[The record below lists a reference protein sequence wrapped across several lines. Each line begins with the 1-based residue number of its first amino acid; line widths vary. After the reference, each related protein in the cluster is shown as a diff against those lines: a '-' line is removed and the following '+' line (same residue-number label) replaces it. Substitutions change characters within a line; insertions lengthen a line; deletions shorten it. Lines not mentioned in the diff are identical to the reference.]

1 MIQLSSQSVRRYDI
15 LRQFDIP
22 FIVINNRLKNEPSYQ
37 GGTIKAYVRWLSKQ
51 KGCAAVSKTNDWIL
65 TADTIVVLK
74 DTVLGKPTSRDHA
87 TQILRSLSAKRHS
100 VITGIC
106 LTDPQTGRQFSR
118 TETTSILFST
128 LTQGDIDNYIDKNM
142 TLDKAGGY
150 GIQDVPT
157 HFITHRS
164 GCYYNVMGLPIHLL
178 LRLCRD
184 YDIL

>member
-1 MIQLSSQSVRRYDI
+1 VIQLSSQSIRRYDI

-164 GCYYNVMGLPIHLL
+164 GCYYNVMGLPIRLL